1 MGGCGG
7 TSGTPKTGS
16 AVAAESPPAPSTT
29 ASHAASGASGKA
41 SSAPLDSGKAGGGSN
56 APSTSSPQLIGL
68 QRSLQRA
75 LHKAGPASGAL
86 VYDLTA
92 GRTLF
97 AMRDNTGRPP
107 ASVEKL
113 YTTLAAVRLLGP
125 GARLHTVV
133 IGKGHMGRHGVWHGD
148 LYLVGGGDPTFG
160 DGAFNKIWE
169 SGYGPT
175 STQLVHQL
183 TARGIHAVT
192 GRVIGDESLFDR
204 RRGGMLTNLDA
215 DVPDFGGQLSAL
227 AYDHGAS
234 TKGLNPAA
242 FAARELT
249 LAMKADHLHAHAANK
264 TGNAPARG
272 RVLAVVSSPPLS
284 VMLRLMDVPS
294 DDLFAELFAKQLGS
308 RFGGGGTIADGA
320 QVISSTIATEYG
332 IHPKIL
338 DGSGLSRSDRSS
350 PRQVVDLL
358 RSAWGTPDGRILAA
372 SLPVVGVNGTVRSI
386 AVRTPAQRNCV
397 AKTGTLDGVTNLAG
411 YCQRPGHH
419 KLAFALMID
428 GPANWSALVLEGQM
442 IAAIARY

>member
-1 MGGCGG
+1 M
-7 TSGTPKTGS
+7 
-16 AVAAESPPAPSTT
+16 
-29 ASHAASGASGKA
+29 
-41 SSAPLDSGKAGGGSN
+41 
-56 APSTSSPQLIGL
+56 
-68 QRSLQRA
+68 RRA
-75 LHKAGPASGAL
+75 LGKAGPASGAL

-97 AMRDNTGRPP
+97 ATRDNTGRPP

-113 YTTLAAVRLLGP
+113 YTTLAALRLMGP

-133 IGKGHMGRHGVWHGD
+133 IGKGHKGRHGVWHGN

-160 DGAFNKIWE
+160 DGAFNKTWE

-175 STQLVHQL
+175 STQLAHQL
-183 TARGIHAVT
+183 SAHGIRSVT

-204 RRGGMLTNLDA
+204 RRGGMLTKLDA
-215 DVPDFGGQLSAL
+215 DIPDFGGQLSAL
-227 AYDHGAS
+227 TYDHGGTA
-234 TKGLNPAA
+234 KRLNPAA

-249 LAMKADHLHAHAANK
+249 LAMKSDHVRARAAK
-264 TGNAPARG
+264 KSGNAPRHG

-320 QVISSTIATEYG
+320 KVISSTIATEYG

-358 RSAWGTPDGRILAA
+358 RSAWGTPDGRIMAA

-386 AVRTPAQRNCV
+386 AVHTPARRNCI
-397 AKTGTLDGVTNLAG
+397 AKTGTLDEVTNLAG

-428 GPANWSALVLEGQM
+428 GPENWSALVLEGRM
-442 IAAIARY
+442 IGAIARY

>member
-1 MGGCGG
+1 MR
-7 TSGTPKTGS
+7 
-16 AVAAESPPAPSTT
+16 
-29 ASHAASGASGKA
+29 KA
-41 SSAPLDSGKAGGGSN
+41 LA
-56 APSTSSPQLIGL
+56 
-68 QRSLQRA
+68 
-75 LHKAGPASGAL
+75 KAGPASGAL
-86 VYDLTA
+86 VYDLSA

-97 AMRDNTGRPP
+97 AQRDNTGRLP

-133 IGKGHMGRHGVWHGD
+133 LGKGHMGRHGVWHGD
-148 LYLVGGGDPTFG
+148 LYLVGDGDPTFG

-175 STQLVHQL
+175 ASQLVHQL
-183 TARGIHAVT
+183 AGHGIHSVT
-192 GRVIGDESLFDR
+192 GRMIGDESLFDR

-227 AYDHGAS
+227 AYDHGAT

-249 LAMKADHLHAHAANK
+249 LAMKADHVRVQAAK
-264 TGNAPARG
+264 TSGKAPEHG

-294 DDLFAELFAKQLGS
+294 DDLFAELFAKQLGT
-308 RFGGGGTIADGA
+308 RFGSGGTIADGA

-350 PRQVVDLL
+350 PRQVVELL
-358 RSAWGTPDGRILAA
+358 RSAWGTPDGRILAS

-386 AVRTPAQRNCV
+386 ALHTPAQRSCL

-411 YCQRPGHH
+411 YCQRRGHH

-428 GPANWSALVLEGQM
+428 GPPNWSALVLEGQM